1 MIPFAALTL
10 AGMLAAQVQ
19 TPEPSGP
26 PPPNTTSIFVPRGVV
41 VPVTVTKDVRVGG
54 LNSTATQPA
63 QQSGK
68 VRFAVTQDV
77 VVDGYVIAKA
87 GDLVE
92 GHYDSATN
100 VTHRTFSTN
109 ASLEVIL
116 ALDDA
121 VNFCGDTLHLN
132 FERTFVGGTRSGFL
146 SFGVHAHDA
155 VFSKGLILRANTDR
169 GEKSVCASPAGE
181 PAKALPANMVLP
193 DNELSSPKPN

>member
-1 MIPFAALTL
+1 MILFAALAL
-10 AGMLAAQVQ
+10 AGALAAAAEAQ
-19 TPEPSGP
+19 EPPAP
-26 PPPNTTSIFVPRGVV
+26 PPQPAPNTTSIFVPRGVV

-54 LNSTATQPA
+54 ANAATA

-77 VVDGYVIAKA
+77 VVDGYIIAKA

-109 ASLEVIL
+109 ASQEVIL
-116 ALDDA
+116 SLDDA

-155 VFSKGLILRANTDR
+155 VFSKGLILRADTDR
-169 GEKSVCASPAGE
+169 GEKSVCAAAATE
-181 PAKALPANMVLP
+181 PAKALPADMVLP
-193 DNELSSPKPN
+193 DNELATPKPR

>member
-1 MIPFAALTL
+1 MILFAALAL
-10 AGMLAAQVQ
+10 AGALDTQAEAQ
-19 TPEPSGP
+19 EPP
-26 PPPNTTSIFVPRGVV
+26 APNTTSIFVPRGVV

-54 LNSTATQPA
+54 ANAANA

-77 VVDGYVIAKA
+77 VVDGYIIAKA

-109 ASLEVIL
+109 ASQEVIL

-155 VFSKGLILRANTDR
+155 VFSKGLILRADTDR
-169 GEKSVCASPAGE
+169 GEKSVCATSTTE
-181 PAKALPANMVLP
+181 PAKALPVNMVLP
-193 DNELSSPKPN
+193 DNELSTPKPR